1 MLVVCSDIHVL
12 GSKLM
17 SAEVTRMQ
25 DLASEFSKISGW
37 HPGPPQRE
45 GATISST
52 HHQPSKRPGVGTQ
65 TLVPLNFSAV
75 VAPLVTTASDLSLN
89 RHIYVSS
96 RDKFLLA
103 PPLEASSS
111 YTVGEDAGL
120 FLGHIARR
128 LLQLGYI
135 GVSRIKNRETENGR
149 VKWMTNKTFL
159 VLFIWSQNQGI
170 MYLKCLYLRNC
181 LLYCTVYT
189 GTRICSH

>member
-17 SAEVTRMQ
+17 SAEATRMQ

-45 GATISST
+45 RATISST
-52 HHQPSKRPGVGTQ
+52 HHQPGKRPGVGTQ

-89 RHIYVSS
+89 RHVSS

-135 GVSRIKNRETENGR
+135 GGSRITTFKVFYVNELCKMSPFIT
-149 VKWMTNKTFL
+149 TNSSSKR
-159 VLFIWSQNQGI
+159 W
-170 MYLKCLYLRNC
+170 
-181 LLYCTVYT
+181 
-189 GTRICSH
+189 RILIFEPMICFPEICWNL